1 MTNFEHLKARSIE
14 ELAEWLDENGQQDTA
29 PWQEWFSNK
38 YCNNCESIKC
48 KYEDTE
54 KTLGFTPYTFGYY
67 HGDVECAYCEIY
79 KKCKFF
85 EDLEDTP
92 SSLEIIKMWLN
103 EEVDR

>member
-1 MTNFEHLKARSIE
+1 MTSFEHLKAMSIE

-54 KTLGFTPYTFGYY
+54 KTLGFTPYMFGSYR
-67 HGDVECAYCEIY
+67 GDVECSYCEIY
-79 KKCKFF
+79 KKCIFF
-85 EDLEDTP
+85 EELEDTP
-92 SSLEIIKMWLN
+92 NSLETIKMWLN
-103 EEVDR
+103 EEIDR